1 MPASFVKSQP
11 AAGIAMK
18 AQVEGTGSA
27 LVLLGGGTTGPAAL
41 APHAAKLA
49 GARRVVRLLSKNIQ
63 YASEGRPLPND
74 YTVAFESRAMQG
86 GLDALGLTGSVD
98 VFGLSYGGLI
108 ALDFAL
114 NHPERI
120 RSLALAEPPA
130 FWLLGEDE
138 PVDETSRE
146 MLTILRGLGPRSE
159 ISDEQVERYRCA
171 LGHCPAG
178 RSIRDDP
185 RWPTWLKERDRL
197 RGLAAVA
204 LHQDDR
210 SRLRTFQRPV
220 LILTGTTTVS
230 FHRRIN
236 DILAKHLPSTQ
247 RAELPGGHGAVV
259 TAMGPF
265 LEIYS
270 GFLSSRP

>member
-1 MPASFVKSQP
+1 MPASSVKSQP
-11 AAGIAMK
+11 VAGTAME
-18 AQVEGTGSA
+18 AQVEGTGLPLA
-27 LVLLGGGTTGPAAL
+27 LLGGGTTGSAAL

-49 GARRVVRLLSKNIQ
+49 TAHRVARLQSINIQ

-74 YTVAFESRAMQG
+74 YTVAFESRAMQR
-86 GLDALGLTGSVD
+86 GLDASGLTGSVD
-98 VFGLSYGGLI
+98 VFGWSYGGLI

-130 FWLLGEDE
+130 FWLLGGDE

-146 MLTILRGLGPRSE
+146 MLAILRGLGRSE
-159 ISDEQVERYRCA
+159 ISEEQVERYRCA
-171 LGHCPAG
+171 LGNCPAG
-178 RSIRDDP
+178 RSIRVDP
-185 RWPTWLKERDRL
+185 RWQTWLKERDRL

-236 DILAKHLPSTQ
+236 DILAKDLPSTQ

-259 TAMGPF
+259 TAMDSF
-265 LEIYS
+265 LQIYS
-270 GFLSSRP
+270 GFLSSRL